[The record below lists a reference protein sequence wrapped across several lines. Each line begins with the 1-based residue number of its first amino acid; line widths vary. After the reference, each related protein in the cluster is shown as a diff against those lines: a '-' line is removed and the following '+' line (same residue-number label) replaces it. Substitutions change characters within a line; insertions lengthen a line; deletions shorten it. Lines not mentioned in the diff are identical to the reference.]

1 MHVPYGPSPRE
12 LRDQPV
18 WSFDTALVAL
28 AWCQLSYMDG
38 ADLTPDII
46 YTHMPE
52 RFKRGDRSVARR
64 CAGFCGKKKE
74 GDRGSVEEVAAE
86 ELDTEVGGEA
96 DTKQKKKVRRASEKG
111 TVITHI
117 TVRLLVNATCYRF

>member
-1 MHVPYGPSPRE
+1 MLSLAKLE
-12 LRDQPV
+12 TCKLRNFFSRTSSQ
-18 WSFDTALVAL
+18 LV
-28 AWCQLSYMDG
+28 
-38 ADLTPDII
+38 T
-46 YTHMPE
+46 
-52 RFKRGDRSVARR
+52 K
-64 CAGFCGKKKE
+64 
-74 GDRGSVEEVAAE
+74 EVAAE